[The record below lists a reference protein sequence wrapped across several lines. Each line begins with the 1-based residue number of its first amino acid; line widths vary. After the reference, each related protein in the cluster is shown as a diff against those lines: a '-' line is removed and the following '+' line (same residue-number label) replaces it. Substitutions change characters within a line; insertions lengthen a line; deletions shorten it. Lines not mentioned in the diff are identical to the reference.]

1 MTLRV
6 CRRYMCFVAMGLA
19 GVLAGCSACGE
30 DFRDATWGTTYVQTA
45 EAAPGITSPN
55 CDVAGPDVQADVD
68 PDLVEIA
75 RLELERDCYKRAEA
89 DLRRRVLYG
98 EPLPP
103 IK

>member
-1 MTLRV
+1 MMLSV
-6 CRRYMCFVAMGLA
+6 CRRDMSFVALGLA
-19 GVLAGCSACGE
+19 GLLAGCSACGE

-45 EAAPGITSPN
+45 EAPGIAAPN
-55 CDVAGPDVQADVD
+55 CDVAGPDAQAGVD

-98 EPLPP
+98 EALPP